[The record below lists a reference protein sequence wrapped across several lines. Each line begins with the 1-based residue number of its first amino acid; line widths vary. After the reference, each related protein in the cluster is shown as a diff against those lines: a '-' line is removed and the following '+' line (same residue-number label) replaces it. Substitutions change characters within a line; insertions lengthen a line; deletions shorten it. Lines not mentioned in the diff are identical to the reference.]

1 MEENISQEI
10 EQKKEIKKIKKER
23 VRGVVTE
30 RDLRALRWVCEQGV
44 MTVDQLWR
52 AVWWNDQTRGPRY
65 AYERVLFLERAK
77 FLEKVKTPYSL
88 KSYFRAR
95 KRAYNLLSTRG
106 EGVTLIP
113 TPKTPINETLHVD
126 GLTEM
131 RLAVLRSGKLGN
143 WIPDRVLRIDPNFPR
158 ERFEITVP
166 DAIWTTQETKR
177 RIAVEYERTR
187 KGRSRVRAKVDAYA
201 HELARPDRRIDLV
214 LWVAAPGSYTDLKSV
229 LVNHP
234 NQKLR
239 TLPQFL
245 SELIPEFDSQNNV
258 SWKEKMKG
266 YFGQF
271 PFQRAASEKI
281 SEEEKGVR
289 GQ

>member
-1 MEENISQEI
+1 MEENFRQEI
-10 EQKKEIKKIKKER
+10 ESKKEIKKIKKER

-30 RDLRALRWVCEQGV
+30 RDLEALRWICEQGI

-65 AYERVLFLERAK
+65 AYERVLFLERAR

-106 EGVTLIP
+106 QGVTLIP

-131 RLAVLRSGKLGN
+131 RLAVLRSGKHGN
-143 WIPDRVLRIDPNFPR
+143 WIPDRVLRINPNFPR
-158 ERFEITVP
+158 ERFEVTVP
-166 DAIWTTQETKR
+166 DAIWTTKESHR

-187 KGRSRVRAKVDAYA
+187 KGRSRVKAKVDAYER
-201 HELARPDRRIDLV
+201 ELTRSDRMVDLV
-214 LWVAAPGSYTDLKSV
+214 LWVAAPGSYQDLKAV

-234 NQKLR
+234 QHQLR
-239 TLPQFL
+239 TLSQFL
-245 SELIPEFDSQNNV
+245 LELNPQ
-258 SWKEKMKG
+258 K
-266 YFGQF
+266 
-271 PFQRAASEKI
+271 
-281 SEEEKGVR
+281 
-289 GQ
+289 